1 MNLSDTSENH
11 NKQIQIHNSL
21 FSPAMQRGQLF
32 LKRNKMWG
40 HLRGR
45 WGMTALDIPWRKH
58 PAFGSKEETDPWVG
72 LCRAGLPGTPDHSST
87 NFWAR
92 LLDTVRAGWDSV
104 RSRFG
109 LLRFLFFIIWVFE
122 ELFQV
127 KGNPPCLHSSQAT
140 QTHTLPKV
148 QPSSILFIP
157 QSSWMFSASL
167 SRIFSRWGGK
177 TT

>member
-1 MNLSDTSENH
+1 
-11 NKQIQIHNSL
+11 
-21 FSPAMQRGQLF
+21 MQRGQLF
-32 LKRNKMWG
+32 PKRNKMWG
-40 HLRGR
+40 RSRRR
-45 WGMTALDIPWRKH
+45 WGMTTLDIPWRKH
-58 PAFGSKEETDPWVG
+58 PAFGSKEEANCMVS
-72 LCRAGLPGTPDHSST
+72 LCRACLPGTPNHSST

-109 LLRFLFFIIWVFE
+109 LVRFLFFIIWVFE

-127 KGNPPCLHSSQAT
+127 KGYPTLHSSQVT
-140 QTHTLPKV
+140 QTHTLPKL